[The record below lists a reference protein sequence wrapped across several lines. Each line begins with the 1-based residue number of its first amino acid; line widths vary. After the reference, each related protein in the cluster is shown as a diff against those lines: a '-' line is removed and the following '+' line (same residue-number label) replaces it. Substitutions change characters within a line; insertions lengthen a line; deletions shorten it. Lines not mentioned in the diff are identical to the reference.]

1 MRPINLIPPEARRG
15 TRTPMRTG
23 PLAYII
29 VGALAAALAGVALLV
44 VTGNQISEREAKVT
58 ELKREGARVKA
69 KAERLASYTQFQAI
83 SQERVQSVH
92 SLADSRF
99 DWQRVMRELS
109 LVLPDDVWLTEMTA
123 TASPLVSV
131 GEGSGEGGE
140 LRAAAAGPALQ
151 LNGCSKGQ
159 NGVAG
164 FVTALEDIDGVTRVG
179 VEKSALPETGDA
191 AGTGSAGESGG
202 SDAECRTRKFIAQ
215 FQIVVAFDAAPV
227 TPSAE
232 EGGAAALAESTSEEA
247 AEPSEEEASE

>member
-23 PLAYII
+23 PLAYVV
-29 VGALAAALAGVALLV
+29 VGALALALAGVALLV
-44 VTGNQISEREAKVT
+44 VTGNQISEREAKVI

-69 KAERLASYTQFQAI
+69 KAQRLASYTQFQAI
-83 SQERVQSVH
+83 SQEKVQSVH

-109 LVLPDDVWLTEMTA
+109 LVLPDDVWLTE
-123 TASPLVSV
+123 TASPNVSV
-131 GEGSGEGGE
+131 GEGGGGGGGE
-140 LRAAAAGPALQ
+140 LRGATAGPALQ

-179 VEKSALPETGDA
+179 MEESALPETGDA

-202 SDAECRTRKFIAQ
+202 SDSECRTRKFIAQ

-227 TPSAE
+227 APSAE
-232 EGGAAALAESTSEEA
+232 EAGGAVALAESTSEET